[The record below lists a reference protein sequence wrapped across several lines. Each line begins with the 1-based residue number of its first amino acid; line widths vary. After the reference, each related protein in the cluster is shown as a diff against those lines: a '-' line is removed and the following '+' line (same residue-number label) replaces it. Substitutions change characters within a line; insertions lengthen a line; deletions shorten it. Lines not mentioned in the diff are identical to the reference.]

1 MIWQGNNE
9 FGILRNYCHHT
20 HIMQQMTYPDQTV
33 ILIWQEHNN
42 HKDSMGGEIIQ
53 NLKQTWN
60 LKSHIRPGSQTHV

>member
-42 HKDSMGGEIIQ
+42 HKDSMGSEIIH
-53 NLKQTWN
+53 NLKQT
-60 LKSHIRPGSQTHV
+60 